1 MPFMSLL
8 SSPAIIGGG
17 LSLVGG
23 LLGGSAAKSSAN
35 TQADAARY
43 AAEHQQRQFDLIN
56 QQQAP
61 YRGYG
66 YTALNQIGGLLGGQT
81 PMYDAQGKPVLDAS
95 GQPMTQQGTGYLTR
109 QFGPED
115 LKTSLAP
122 NYEFMLKEGQ
132 RAARQR
138 LNAGGSGGSDID
150 RGITRFAEDY
160 ASNAYQNAFQN
171 FSAQRKDIYNT
182 LASIAG
188 IGQTGQSATNA
199 ANAALGTNLS
209 SLATG
214 SAAVQGAGQVAAAN
228 AYGGALGN
236 IGGYSYL
243 QGLRNPNQQNQ
254 QAPAPIQI
262 GPSQPA
268 IIPEGAQQ
276 MSMQG
281 VYSPTI
287 G

>member
-1 MPFMSLL
+1 MPFVAL
-8 SSPAIIGGG
+8 AT
-17 LSLVGG
+17 VGG
-23 LLGGSAAKSSAN
+23 AILGANAAESAAD
-35 TQADAARY
+35 TQAAAADR
-43 AAEHQQRQFDLIN
+43 AAQIQREQFNLIN

-66 YTALNQIGGLLGGQT
+66 YTALNQIGELLGGQT

-95 GQPMTQQGTGYLTR
+95 GKPMMQAGSGYLTR
-109 QFGPED
+109 QFGAED

-160 ASNAYQNAFQN
+160 AGNAYQQAFAN
-171 FSAQRKDIYNT
+171 FSNQRKDIYNT
-182 LASIAG
+182 LAGIAG
-188 IGQTGQSATNA
+188 IGQTGQSAVNA
-199 ANAALGTNLS
+199 ANAALGSNLS

-243 QGLRNPNQQNQ
+243 QGLRNPYGYGQ

-262 GPSQPA
+262 GPSQPG
-268 IIPEGAQQ
+268 IIPQGAQQ
-276 MSMQG
+276 QSMQG
-281 VYSPTI
+281 TYNPTI

>member
-1 MPFMSLL
+1 MPFMALI
-8 SSPAIIGGG
+8 SSPAVIGGG
-17 LSLVGG
+17 LSL
-23 LLGGSAAKSSAN
+23 LGGVMGANAAESSAD
-35 TQADAARY
+35 TQAAAARY
-43 AAEHQQRQFDLIN
+43 AADLQQRQFDLIN

-61 YRGYG
+61 YRTLG
-66 YTALNQIGGLLGGQT
+66 YTSLSQIGGMLGGQT
-81 PMYDAQGKPVLDAS
+81 PMFDAQGKPMLDAN
-95 GQPMTQQGTGYLTR
+95 GQPMMQTGSGYLTK

-171 FSAQRKDIYNT
+171 FSNQRKDIYNT
-182 LASIAG
+182 LAGIAG

-214 SAAVQGAGQVAAAN
+214 SAAVQGAGQVAASN

-236 IGGYSYL
+236 IGGYNYL
-243 QGLRNPNQQNQ
+243 QALRNPSQQQ

-262 GPSQPA
+262 GPSSPA
-268 IIPEGAQQ
+268 LIGAGAQQ
-276 MSMQG
+276 QSMQG
-281 VYSPTI
+281 TYYPTI

>member
-1 MPFMSLL
+1 MPFVAL
-8 SSPAIIGGG
+8 AI
-17 LSLVGG
+17 
-23 LLGGSAAKSSAN
+23 GGSALLGASASRSAAN
-35 TQADAARY
+35 TQVNAANR
-43 AAEHQQRQFDLIN
+43 ATDLQREQFNLIN
-56 QQQAP
+56 EQQAP

-66 YTALNQIGGLLGGQT
+66 YTALNEIGNLLGGQT
-81 PMYDAQGKPVLDAS
+81 PTYDAQGKPVLDAN
-95 GQPMTQQGTGYLTR
+95 GQPVMRQGSGYLTR
-109 QFGPED
+109 QFGAED

-160 ASNAYQNAFQN
+160 ASNAYQNAFNN
-171 FSAQRKDIYNT
+171 FSNQRKDIYNT
-182 LASIAG
+182 LAGIAG

-214 SAAVQGAGQVAAAN
+214 SAAVQGAGQVAASN

-236 IGGYSYL
+236 IGGYNYL
-243 QGLRNPNQQNQ
+243 QALRNPSQQQ

-262 GPSQPA
+262 GPSSPA
-268 IIPEGAQQ
+268 LIGAGAQQ
-276 MSMQG
+276 QSMQG
-281 VYSPTI
+281 TYYPTI

>member
-1 MPFMSLL
+1 MPFMALI
-8 SSPAIIGGG
+8 SSPAVIGGG
-17 LSLVGG
+17 LSLLGG
-23 LLGGSAAKSSAN
+23 VLGGSAAKSSAN

-43 AAEHQQRQFDLIN
+43 AADLQQRQFDLIN

-61 YRGYG
+61 YRGLG
-66 YTALNQIGGLLGGQT
+66 YTSLSQIGGMLGGQT
-81 PMYDAQGKPVLDAS
+81 PMFDSQGKPMLDAN
-95 GQPMTQQGTGYLTR
+95 GQPMMQTGSGYLTK
-109 QFGPED
+109 QFGAED
-115 LKTSLAP
+115 LKTNLAP

-182 LASIAG
+182 LAGIAG
-188 IGQTGQSATNA
+188 IGQTGQTAVNQ
-199 ANAALGTNLS
+199 ANQTLGTNLS
-209 SLATG
+209 NLAT
-214 SAAVQGAGQVAAAN
+214 SAGAAQAAGQVGAAN

-243 QGLRNPNQQNQ
+243 QGLRGNQ

-262 GPSQPA
+262 GPPSPA
-268 IIPEGAQQ
+268 LMGTGLQQ
-276 MSMQG
+276 QSMQG
-281 VYSPTI
+281 VYNPMI

>member
-1 MPFMSLL
+1 MPFMALI
-8 SSPAIIGGG
+8 SSPAVIGGG
-17 LSLVGG
+17 LSLLGG
-23 LLGGSAAKSSAN
+23 VLGGSAAKSSAN

-43 AAEHQQRQFDLIN
+43 AADLQQRQFNLIN
-56 QQQAP
+56 EQQAP

-66 YTALNQIGGLLGGQT
+66 YTALNEIGGLLGGST
-81 PMYDAQGKPVLDAS
+81 PQYDAQGKQI
-95 GQPMTQQGTGYLTR
+95 GTQQGTGYLTR

-171 FSAQRKDIYNT
+171 FSNQRKDIYNT
-182 LASIAG
+182 LAGIAG

-199 ANAALGTNLS
+199 ANQTLGTNLS
-209 SLATG
+209 NLAT
-214 SAAVQGAGQVAAAN
+214 SAGAAQAAGQVGAAN
-228 AYGGALGN
+228 AYGGALSN

-243 QGLRNPNQQNQ
+243 QGLRGNQ

-262 GPSQPA
+262 GPTQPA
-268 IIPEGAQQ
+268 LMGAGAQQ
-276 MSMQG
+276 QSMQG
-281 VYSPTI
+281 TYYPNL

>member
-1 MPFMSLL
+1 MPFVAL
-8 SSPAIIGGG
+8 AI
-17 LSLVGG
+17 
-23 LLGGSAAKSSAN
+23 GGSALLGASASRSAAN
-35 TQADAARY
+35 TQAAAADR
-43 AAEHQQRQFDLIN
+43 AAEVQREQFNLIN

-66 YTALNQIGGLLGGQT
+66 YTALNQIGGMLGGQT
-81 PMYDAQGKPVLDAS
+81 PTYDAEGKPVLNAE
-95 GQPMTQQGTGYLTR
+95 GQPIMQTGSGYLTR

-122 NYEFMLKEGQ
+122 NYEFMLREGQ

-182 LASIAG
+182 LAGIAG
-188 IGQTGQSATNA
+188 IGQTGQTATNQA
-199 ANAALGTNLS
+199 ATTYGTNASNLI
-209 SLATG
+209 T
-214 SAAVQGAGQVAAAN
+214 GAGAAQAAGTVGAAN
-228 AYGGALGN
+228 AYGGALGQL
-236 IGGYSYL
+236 GGMSYL
-243 QGLRNPNQQNQ
+243 NNLTRQ
-254 QAPAPIQI
+254 PAPIQV
-262 GPSQPA
+262 GPTQA
-268 IIPEGAQQ
+268 
-276 MSMQG
+276 MQG
-281 VYSPTI
+281 SYTPII